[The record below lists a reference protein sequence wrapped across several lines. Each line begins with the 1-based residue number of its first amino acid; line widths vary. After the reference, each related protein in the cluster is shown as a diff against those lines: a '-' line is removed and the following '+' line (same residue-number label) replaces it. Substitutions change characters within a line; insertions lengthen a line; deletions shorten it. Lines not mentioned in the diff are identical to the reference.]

1 MRTVAHCFECCVCI
15 DSLNTHSDIMREA
28 YLLFFTNEGTEVQ
41 GGLAVG
47 GGVEIIMQ
55 AIKMKSGRS

>member
-1 MRTVAHCFECCVCI
+1 MDAVYY
-15 DSLNTHSDIMREA
+15 S
-28 YLLFFTNEGTEVQ
+28 YFTNEGTEVQ
-41 GGLAVG
+41 GVLAVG